1 MKTKIKIIAS
11 FMLLFTLINH
21 SVFSKNEIRDEGNK
35 KDFSF
40 IQQYKVSEPLSLDL
54 STSGGNIRV
63 TSTQGNT
70 VEVAFIVARRGQ
82 VMDISLEELR
92 KLADLEIVSTQSNIK
107 IHVIRVHDRSI
118 SIGFSVK
125 TPVKSSASL
134 RTSGGNIA
142 VAGLNGTQLVKTSG
156 GNLHLE
162 SLSGRVDAK
171 TSGGNIHISES
182 KAEFN
187 ASTSGGNIL
196 LNNIEGHLEVATSG
210 GNIKAENISEGLV
223 AKTSGGSINLTNVQ
237 NNVEVGTSGGSI
249 NMNEVSGS
257 IKANTS
263 GGNIKANISKLSGI
277 LDLRTSG
284 GSIHAT
290 IPLRL
295 GLDLDIKADR
305 INTSLSNFSGTSKK
319 DRVLGQMNGGGI
331 PVKLSTSGG
340 NISLDFE

>member
-1 MKTKIKIIAS
+1 M
-11 FMLLFTLINH
+11 MLLTLFSH
-21 SVFSKNEIRDEGNK
+21 TVFSIGKMESSGNEKEY
-35 KDFSF
+35 SF
-40 IQQYKVSEPLSLDL
+40 VQQYKVSEPLSLDL

-63 TSTQGNT
+63 ASAPGNT
-70 VEVAFIVARRGQ
+70 AEVAFIVARRGQ

-92 KLADLEIVSTQSNIK
+92 KLADLEIEATPSSIK
-107 IHVIRVHDRSI
+107 IHVIKVHERNI

-142 VAGLNGTQLVKTSG
+142 VAGLNGTQLVRTSG

-162 SLSGRVDAK
+162 SLTGSADAK

-182 KAEFN
+182 KADFQ
-187 ASTSGGNIL
+187 AYTSGGNIS

-210 GNIKAENISEGLV
+210 GNIKAENISKGLM

-249 NMNEVSGS
+249 NLNEVSGS
-257 IKANTS
+257 VKANTS
-263 GGNIKANISKLSGI
+263 GGNIKANILKLSGN

-284 GSIHAT
+284 GSIQAT
-290 IPLRL
+290 IPSGL
-295 GLDLDIKADR
+295 GLDLDIKADH
-305 INTSLSNFSGTSKK
+305 INTSLSNFTGTSKK

-340 NISLDFE
+340 RISLGFQ